1 MEGGWPTLSPWIC
14 SCLNV
19 PEDARD
25 GRGSRVGDD
34 GGTVIPGALCTS
46 PLCQMLA
53 LVLRVLRQ
61 LVICSFVYIC
71 IVLLGVLTLPPM
83 LLDLGHAVVTG
94 GGSDVMVTTSNL
106 LFFRG
111 DSPVAKSVV

>member
-1 MEGGWPTLSPWIC
+1 M
-14 SCLNV
+14 
-19 PEDARD
+19 PEDARV
-25 GRGSRVGDD
+25 GGGSRVGDD

-61 LVICSFVYIC
+61 LVIGSFVC
-71 IVLLGVLTLPPM
+71 LCLVLLGVLALPPV

-94 GGSDVMVTTSNL
+94 GGSDVRVTASTL

-111 DSPVAKSVV
+111 DSPVATSVV